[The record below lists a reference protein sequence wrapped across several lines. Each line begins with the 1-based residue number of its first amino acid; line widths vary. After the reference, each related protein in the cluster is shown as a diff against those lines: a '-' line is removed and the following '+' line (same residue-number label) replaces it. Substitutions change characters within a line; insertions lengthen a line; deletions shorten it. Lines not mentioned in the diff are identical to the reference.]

1 MTAMFDFI
9 TGEGLLV
16 VSIESRFDTSRSIQ
30 VYSINSST
38 NLAWRTK
45 SIHPKCFSCSRANY
59 TWREWHF
66 CTISVRVHIG
76 SILYR
81 NDRFPW
87 GMGRGE
93 IATHGWMLVRKK
105 GGGRGEK
112 TVLSSLLSLCTL
124 PLPSP
129 LDSPKLLN
137 IFRIQCCS
145 HTSKKICAPEE
156 SACNWILWVLPTV
169 ITRYFAFSPLS
180 CFTFTHTLHIYI
192 HFILFS
198 GLKCNLSMPASS
210 YAYFGWSCF

>member
-1 MTAMFDFI
+1 MFDFI

-16 VSIESRFDTSRSIQ
+16 VSIESRFDTSRSMQ
-30 VYSINSST
+30 VYSVNSST

-129 LDSPKLLN
+129 PLLIRPNSSTFLEFSVAVTRAKRFAHPK
-137 IFRIQCCS
+137 
-145 HTSKKICAPEE
+145 KAPATE
-156 SACNWILWVLPTV
+156 SCEFYQL
-169 ITRYFAFSPLS
+169 
-180 CFTFTHTLHIYI
+180 
-192 HFILFS
+192 
-198 GLKCNLSMPASS
+198 
-210 YAYFGWSCF
+210 

>member
-1 MTAMFDFI
+1 MFDFI
-9 TGEGLLV
+9 TGEGLPV

-30 VYSINSST
+30 VYSVNSST

-45 SIHPKCFSCSRANY
+45 SIHPKYFSCSRAIY
-59 TWREWHF
+59 PWRELNF
-66 CTISVRVHIG
+66 CAISVRVHIG
-76 SILYR
+76 TILYR

-93 IATHGWMLVRKK
+93 IATHRVDVRKK
-105 GGGRGEK
+105 GGRRGEK
-112 TVLSSLLSLCTL
+112 TVLSSLLSLCPL

-129 LDSPKLLN
+129 LDSPQLLN

-145 HTSKKICAPEE
+145 HASKNICAPEE
-156 SACNWILWVLPTV
+156 STCNWILWVLPTV

-180 CFTFTHTLHIYI
+180 CFRFTHPLQIYI

-198 GLKCNLSMPASS
+198 GLKCKLSMPASS
-210 YAYFGWSCF
+210 YANFGWSCF